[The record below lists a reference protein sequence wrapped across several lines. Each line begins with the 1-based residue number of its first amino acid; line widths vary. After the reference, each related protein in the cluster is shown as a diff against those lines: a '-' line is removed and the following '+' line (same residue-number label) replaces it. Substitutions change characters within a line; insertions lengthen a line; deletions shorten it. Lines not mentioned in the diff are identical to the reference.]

1 MSPHVVAQTA
11 VVFAAAT
18 IVRRRV
24 PGMAGA
30 LVAIATLPQGRDQ
43 VRAVANANSSLPLR
57 IWSDS
62 GSKDARKDYCWTKCS
77 RSELRLPDVDRPASQ
92 SSGMPAVNL

>member
-1 MSPHVVAQTA
+1 MSSHVVAQTA
-11 VVFAAAT
+11 VVFAAAM

-43 VRAVANANSSLPLR
+43 ARAVANANSSLPLR
-57 IWSDS
+57 IWSGS
-62 GSKDARKDYCWTKCS
+62 GSKDARTDYYQIKCS
-77 RSELRLPDVDRPASQ
+77 RGELRMPDVDRPASQ